1 MPALSVLPADIL
13 LHVISFLDH
22 SGDVYS
28 FSLLSPSLFTLIHSN
43 DLVNKTRYRCIRINC
58 TPDLKNAYA
67 ILLDILHDC
76 NLASYVRHIEMDLP
90 VRSPL
95 NYKPREYDRPVDAG
109 DMQRLRAAATRA
121 GFIGAEQE
129 RLLNMAMQETDYT
142 KDWQYLTYYNTQE
155 DAYHGKST
163 FIGQALTVL
172 LIASSPNLTSLAISP
187 PFWEYT
193 SSRFNDPSD
202 NHHFAAKIEKY
213 PLAKFLKHATSS
225 HLIEKGERKIP
236 YLANVKHFQILTT
249 EASSF
254 HIARSRACTP
264 QDLCLCIELVRT
276 LPSIE
281 SLRMQAIQGFGNAS
295 SAALDGLLP
304 PFSANISRLDL
315 RGCDFKS
322 DLLCKVICS
331 MKCLK
336 ELRYSVVQGGCYAGF
351 AEFFDRYSLI
361 EAILRHRATLEVL
374 DLEFEDQLSQ
384 FVAVKR
390 ESGVQDDAENKSVLK
405 EFMSLRSLS
414 LGVSCLWY
422 IATGMG
428 ELRDIVL
435 VDHLPLQLEY
445 LRIRGYEKGHTKALD
460 NMLTGMESARDKHP
474 ALCTVQGVNEYIPV
488 GK

>member
-1 MPALSVLPADIL
+1 MIALLTQATCSVSVRPPPEPALSVLNRRDYSTWPCKRQTTLRTGSISHTTSAFSIIVIEITTVSDPA
-13 LHVISFLDH
+13 S
-22 SGDVYS
+22 
-28 FSLLSPSLFTLIHSN
+28 
-43 DLVNKTRYRCIRINC
+43 
-58 TPDLKNAYA
+58 
-67 ILLDILHDC
+67 
-76 NLASYVRHIEMDLP
+76 
-90 VRSPL
+90 
-95 NYKPREYDRPVDAG
+95 
-109 DMQRLRAAATRA
+109 
-121 GFIGAEQE
+121 
-129 RLLNMAMQETDYT
+129 
-142 KDWQYLTYYNTQE
+142 TQE

-374 DLEFEDQLSQ
+374 DLEFDDQLSQ